1 MYGSKSLHLATVKL
15 CTSCSQKA
23 NRTALSL
30 KSEMKILSC
39 WGIKKY
45 SLNGLNG
52 LYHPMQLTDCLSDA
66 DAHWS
71 DQNFFYKNQ
80 F

>member
-1 MYGSKSLHLATVKL
+1 MFTEGRQDS
-15 CTSCSQKA
+15 SQPKVRDE
-23 NRTALSL
+23 NPFLL
-30 KSEMKILSC
+30 
-39 WGIKKY
+39 GDIKKY

-52 LYHPMQLTDCLSDA
+52 LYHPMQLTDCLSEA

-71 DQNFFYKNQ
+71 DQNLFCKNQ